1 MAKALVVILMA
12 LGSFAYAAE
21 LEPLKQ
27 FINRKPL
34 FLKDKND
41 TEVIASRCSALYLVL
56 SSRTEEL
63 QKSKELQGVVKDYGD
78 RAVIFDQVREV
89 ISQVTKSSQSQQK
102 EFVQSYADMTLS
114 NWKQSSDIFK
124 GMVSDDLDVCRDNFA
139 YFKKL
144 SINLSK
150 DIKK

>member
-1 MAKALVVILMA
+1 MILMA
-12 LGSFAYAAE
+12 LGSFADAAE

-34 FLKDKND
+34 FLRDKHD

-56 SSRTEEL
+56 SSRTEEF
-63 QKSKELQGVVKDYGD
+63 QKSKDLQDIAKDYGD
-78 RAVIFDQVREV
+78 RAVVFDQVREV
-89 ISQVTKSSQSQQK
+89 ISQVTKSPQSLQK
-102 EFVQSYADMTLS
+102 GFAQSYADMTLS
-114 NWKQSSDIFK
+114 NWKQSNDIFK
-124 GMVSDDLDVCRDNFA
+124 GMVRDDLDVCRDNFA
-139 YFKKL
+139 HFKKL